1 MKKLLKLSICALG
14 LGMMLTG
21 MNSMAMQL
29 NDADSANFEQV
40 YIKEIQDGKCDIY
53 AQYYAR
59 LIVVRGM
66 SEEQARKHAEKF
78 TEDYYSGVQA
88 IRRSGESH
96 IYSHFFVR
104 LMIEGRD
111 GLEAS
116 GAAKAA
122 EEEIKAGHSL
132 EEMEACLIGRF
143 RPVKRVKIVEAEK
156 KPEVKRMNFFDAYR
170 ADLIASGMSEELAT
184 KKAEVYESL
193 VESGKSLEEA
203 KAIVDSMK

>member
-14 LGMMLTG
+14 LGMMLSG
-21 MNSMAMQL
+21 MSSMAMQL

-40 YIKEIQDGKCDIY
+40 YTREIQEGKCDIY

-59 LIVVRGM
+59 LIVIRGM

-78 TEDYYSGVQA
+78 TEDYYNGVQE
-88 IRRSGESH
+88 IRRSGESP

-143 RPVKRVKIVEAEK
+143 RPVKRVEIVEAEK
-156 KPEVKRMNFFDAYR
+156 KPEAKRMNFFDAYR
-170 ADLIASGMSEELAT
+170 TDLIAGGMSEELAT
-184 KKAEVYESL
+184 KKAEVFESL
-193 VESGKSLEEA
+193 VESGRSLEEA